1 MIIHVW
7 LTLVVIGIIAL
18 VVTLASQ
25 SDDIALLSGTISFV
39 VWGVVAY
46 GALDLEVLDDQGQKV
61 VHAEPAVAILAIGA
75 AFLPIVLLVSIS
87 LYSLLAD

>member
-7 LTLVVIGIIAL
+7 LTLVVIGVITL
-18 VVTLASQ
+18 TVTLAST

-39 VWGVVAY
+39 IWAIVAY

-61 VHAEPAVAILAIGA
+61 VHAEPAVAVMALGA
-75 AFLPIVLLVSIS
+75 AFLPVILLVSVS
-87 LYSLLAD
+87 LYSLIAD